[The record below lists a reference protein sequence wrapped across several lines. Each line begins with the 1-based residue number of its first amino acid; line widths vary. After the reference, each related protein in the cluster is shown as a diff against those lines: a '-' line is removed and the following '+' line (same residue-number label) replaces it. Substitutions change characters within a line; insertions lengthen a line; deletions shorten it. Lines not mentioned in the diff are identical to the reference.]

1 MPSYTIQ
8 KENSY
13 RMKTAVSLTA
23 ALLAATFTAHAD
35 FSYTTTQ
42 KATGGQ
48 MAAMAAG
55 TNQNTKFYLKGQ
67 KMKTDTGDTAIILD
81 FDAQTITTVNNKQK
95 TVSVRKFSDMV
106 AAVGDVNAKVDVK
119 ETGQKKVINGYNASE
134 LVLTIQMDSP
144 AGAEMG
150 KMQMELDMWM
160 SSDPPGVKEMRAFYQ
175 KNMSRFPWAAMS
187 GGDAAGNAG
196 MQAAMAE
203 MQRKMAEMN
212 GVNVMEVMKMK
223 AAGAGGAPVM
233 PQMTP
238 EQMAQM
244 KAAMARL
251 QAQGGPGA
259 AQAQQAMAR
268 MQAMQGGAGA
278 SSGSLMEMTMEST
291 DFSTS
296 SIPDSVFAIPAG
308 YQVDRK

>member
-1 MPSYTIQ
+1 
-8 KENSY
+8 
-13 RMKTAVSLTA
+13 MKTAISLTA
-23 ALLAATFTAHAD
+23 ALLVATFTAHAD

-48 MAAMAAG
+48 MAAMAASQ
-55 TNQNTKFYLKGQ
+55 NQNSKFYLKGQ
-67 KMKTDTGDTAIILD
+67 KMKTESGETAIILD
-81 FDAQTITTVNNKQK
+81 FDAQTITTVSHRQK
-95 TVSVRKFSDMV
+95 TVTVRKFSDM
-106 AAVGDVNAKVDVK
+106 AAATSDVNAKVDVR
-119 ETGQKKVINGYNASE
+119 ETGQKKAINGYNASE

-144 AGAEMG
+144 AGAQMG
-150 KMQMELDMWM
+150 KMQMEMDMWI
-160 SSDPPGVKEMRAFYQ
+160 SPDPPGVKEMRAFYQ
-175 KNMSRFPWAAMS
+175 KNMGRFPWAAMS
-187 GGDAAGNAG
+187 GGQGNAG

-203 MQRKMAEMN
+203 MQRKIAEMD

-223 AAGAGGAPVM
+223 SAGGAAAPAM

-238 EQMAQM
+238 QQMEQM
-244 KAAMARL
+244 KAAVARL

-259 AQAQQAMAR
+259 AQAQQAIAR

-278 SSGSLMEMTMEST
+278 SSGSLMEMTMESS

>member
-1 MPSYTIQ
+1 
-8 KENSY
+8 
-13 RMKTAVSLTA
+13 MKTAVSLTA
-23 ALLAATFTAHAD
+23 ALLIATFTAHAD

-55 TNQNTKFYLKGQ
+55 QNQNTKFYLKGQ
-67 KMKTDTGDTAIILD
+67 KMKTENGDTATILD

-95 TVSVRKFSDMV
+95 TASVHKFSDI
-106 AAVGDVNAKVDVK
+106 AAAGTDVNAKIDVK

-134 LVLTIQMDSP
+134 LVMTIQMDSP
-144 AGAEMG
+144 AGAQMG
-150 KMQMELDMWM
+150 KMQMEMAMWL
-160 SSDPPGVKEMRAFYQ
+160 SSDPPGVKELRAFYQ

-187 GGDAAGNAG
+187 AGQGNPG

-203 MQRKMAEMN
+203 MQRKLAEMN

-223 AAGAGGAPVM
+223 AAGGSAAPAM

-244 KAAMARL
+244 KAAMDRL

-268 MQAMQGGAGA
+268 MQAMQGGGAPGAG
-278 SSGSLMEMTMEST
+278 SGSLMEMTMEST

-296 SIPDSVFAIPAG
+296 SIPDSVFAVPSS
-308 YQVDRK
+308 YKVDQK

>member
-1 MPSYTIQ
+1 
-8 KENSY
+8 
-13 RMKTAVSLTA
+13 MKNAVSLAA
-23 ALLAATFTAHAD
+23 ALLVATFTAHAD

-55 TNQNTKFYLKGQ
+55 QNQNSKFYLKGQ
-67 KMKTDTGDTAIILD
+67 KMKTENGDTATILD
-81 FDAQTITTVNNKQK
+81 FDAQTITTVNNRQK

-106 AAVGDVNAKVDVK
+106 AATSDVNAKVDVK

-144 AGAEMG
+144 AAAQMG
-150 KMQMELDMWM
+150 KMQMEMDMWL
-160 SSDPPGVKEMRAFYQ
+160 SSDPPGVKELRAFYQ
-175 KNMSRFPWAAMS
+175 KNMGRFPWAAMS
-187 GGDAAGNAG
+187 GATGNPG

-203 MQRKMAEMN
+203 MQRKIAEMN

-223 AAGAGGAPVM
+223 AAGGAPAIPAM

-244 KAAMARL
+244 KAAMDKL

-259 AQAQQAMAR
+259 AAAQQAMAR
-268 MQAMQGGAGA
+268 MQGMQGGAGA
-278 SSGSLMEMTMEST
+278 GSGSLMEMTMEST

-296 SIPDSVFAIPAG
+296 SIPDSVFAVPAG